1 MPETLGPPQGARSLF
16 GAIETGGTKI
26 QCALAYGVDAVVVD
40 ERLATTS
47 PSATFAQIV
56 GFFERHQARYGP
68 VSAFGIASFGPVD
81 LDRRS
86 PTYGH
91 ILSTPKSG
99 WSHYDLRARLRER
112 FGKPIFVDTDV
123 NAAALAE
130 WHYRSSERLR
140 SLAYVTVGTGIG
152 GGCVLEGHTLKAPWH
167 SEMGHIPVQ
176 RHPLDLQFAGVC
188 PFHGDCLEGLANG
201 PAIVARWGAPMSALL
216 QHPNACS
223 IVGSYLGQLAAS
235 MVLMLSPERL
245 VFGGGV
251 MANGALLPFVRQ
263 SAKDRLAGY
272 VEHELL
278 RGTLEH
284 YIVSPAL
291 EDRAGICGAI
301 LLASSGMSSHA
312 RT

>member
-1 MPETLGPPQGARSLF
+1 MPESAPSLPGAGLLY

-26 QCALAYGVDAVVVD
+26 QCALARDVNAVLVS
-40 ERLATTS
+40 ERFTTTS
-47 PSATFAQIV
+47 PAATFAEIV

-68 VSAFGIASFGPVD
+68 VSAFGIASFGPMD
-81 LDRRS
+81 LDPRS

-91 ILSTPKSG
+91 ILATPKAG
-99 WSHYDLRARLRER
+99 WSDYDLRARLRER

-130 WHYRSSERLR
+130 WHSRTSERLR
-140 SLAYVTVGTGIG
+140 SLVYVTVGTGIG
-152 GGCVLEGHTLKAPWH
+152 GGYVLEGRTLQGLWH
-167 SEMGHIPVQ
+167 PEMGHIPVR

-216 QHPNACS
+216 QHPDACS

-235 MVLMLSPERL
+235 IVLMLSPERL

-251 MANGALLPFVRQ
+251 MLNGTLLPFVRR
-263 SAKDRLAGY
+263 SARERLAGY
-272 VEHELL
+272 VRHELL

-291 EDRAGICGAI
+291 GDRAGICGAI
-301 LLASSGMSSHA
+301 LLASSGTSSHA
-312 RT
+312 RR